1 MNRRKFLRS
10 SLAIPA
16 FAASHQ
22 SLLSLNGIS
31 SGDPFRRVRPG
42 DPNWPS
48 PADWNNL
55 KTEVGGRL
63 IKLESPLD
71 VCKMDSSKA
80 DCDAVF
86 AELKNPYFVRDTPAL
101 TQTSGWLNAWNAE
114 PSIYAVA
121 AENASDVAAG
131 INFARKHKLRL
142 VVKGGG
148 HSYQGTSNA
157 PDSLLIWTR
166 AMDKI
171 ELHEAFVAQ
180 GCESKSMPQPAVS
193 LGAGCIWM
201 HTYAEVTTKAGRYVQ
216 GGGCGTVGVAGL
228 IQSGGFGSFSKKYG
242 IACAGL
248 LEAEVVT
255 ADGQVHTVN
264 ECNQPDLFWALKGG
278 GGGSF
283 GVITKLVL
291 RTREIPEFFGTAFGL
306 LIAKSDESY
315 KLLVTR
321 VITFYRDALF
331 NPHWGE
337 QIRFHANRSI
347 EFQMLFQGMTQRMA
361 QETWQPFLD
370 WVKASADQYE
380 WKQPLNIAAIPARHV
395 WDPGFLRKFA
405 PQIIAQD
412 NRPGMP
418 DGNIYWKGNEGE
430 AGQFLHA
437 YRSAWLSSSLFNEQ
451 SSGRL
456 VDGLVNASHLW
467 TVSLHFNKGLAGA
480 PAEEI
485 MAARNTATNP
495 AVLEAFALVI
505 IAGEGKPSFLR
516 YPGHEPD
523 LVTANHNA
531 AKINQAMDELQ
542 KLCPSPGSYL
552 SEGDFFQQ
560 DWQHAFWGSNY
571 EKLLSVKNKYDPEG
585 LFFVHHGVGTER
597 WSDDGF
603 TRT

>member
-1 MNRRKFLRS
+1 
-10 SLAIPA
+10 
-16 FAASHQ
+16 
-22 SLLSLNGIS
+22 
-31 SGDPFRRVRPG
+31 
-42 DPNWPS
+42 
-48 PADWNNL
+48 
-55 KTEVGGRL
+55 
-63 IKLESPLD
+63 
-71 VCKMDSSKA
+71 
-80 DCDAVF
+80 
-86 AELKNPYFVRDTPAL
+86 
-101 TQTSGWLNAWNAE
+101 
-114 PSIYAVA
+114 
-121 AENASDVAAG
+121 
-131 INFARKHKLRL
+131 
-142 VVKGGG
+142 
-148 HSYQGTSNA
+148 
-157 PDSLLIWTR
+157 
-166 AMDKI
+166 MDKI

-291 RTREIPEFFGTAFGL
+291 RTREIPEFCTAFGL

-395 WDPGFLRKFA
+395 WDPGFLTRFA

-418 DGNIYWKGNEGE
+418 DGNIYSKGNEGE

-437 YRSAWLSSSLFNEQ
+437 YRSAWLSSSL
-451 SSGRL
+451 
-456 VDGLVNASHLW
+456 
-467 TVSLHFNKGLAGA
+467 
-480 PAEEI
+480 I
-485 MAARNTATNP
+485 
-495 AVLEAFALVI
+495 
-505 IAGEGKPSFLR
+505 
-516 YPGHEPD
+516 
-523 LVTANHNA
+523 
-531 AKINQAMDELQ
+531 
-542 KLCPSPGSYL
+542 
-552 SEGDFFQQ
+552 
-560 DWQHAFWGSNY
+560 
-571 EKLLSVKNKYDPEG
+571 
-585 LFFVHHGVGTER
+585 
-597 WSDDGF
+597 
-603 TRT
+603 